1 MKEFARNSKI
11 PIRYFVPSIFFTSA
25 VIFLILGLI
34 FISSIFYHYRL
45 FPDPNLYLPWRTIA
59 FFIGLF
65 FIAWGIVNFI
75 AGIFIT
81 RREELALNS
90 KIVDRYFASCFF
102 FAFAVFSIVLGL
114 IFVSTSVQSFT
125 GPSFYYE
132 WGIIALLLGSF
143 FIVCG
148 IVDFVAGK
156 DTIKSIKRGT
166 VRGVIFTV
174 LGLVILGFLIA
185 GLEVSVAH

>member
-1 MKEFARNSKI
+1 M
-11 PIRYFVPSIFFTSA
+11 
-25 VIFLILGLI
+25 
-34 FISSIFYHYRL
+34 
-45 FPDPNLYLPWRTIA
+45 
-59 FFIGLF
+59 
-65 FIAWGIVNFI
+65 
-75 AGIFIT
+75 
-81 RREELALNS
+81 ALNS